1 MSLVKSVFRGE
12 DGHEEAIYGT
22 TDRSNTEGRGSRS
35 ASKGDLPQAARSLP
49 LGYNISDAT
58 FYTWR
63 KKYRGMETEDIRRLK
78 QLEAENG
85 KLKRLLADSILDND
99 ALKAA
104 LLKKY

>member
-1 MSLVKSVFRGE
+1 MKKRFTEQQIVAILKEGE
-12 DGHEEAIYGT
+12 AGVPAKDICRKH
-22 TDRSNTEGRGSRS
+22 
-35 ASKGDLPQAARSLP
+35 
-49 LGYNISDAT
+49 NISDAT

>member
-1 MSLVKSVFRGE
+1 MKKRFTEQQIVAILKEGE
-12 DGHEEAIYGT
+12 AGI
-22 TDRSNTEGRGSRS
+22 
-35 ASKGDLPQAARSLP
+35 AAKDICRKH
-49 LGYNISDAT
+49 NISDAT

-78 QLEAENG
+78 QLETENG

-104 LLKKY
+104 LLKKYWPHETSAKRLR

>member
-1 MSLVKSVFRGE
+1 MKKRFTEQQIVAILKEGE
-12 DGHEEAIYGT
+12 AGVPAKDICRKH
-22 TDRSNTEGRGSRS
+22 
-35 ASKGDLPQAARSLP
+35 
-49 LGYNISDAT
+49 NISDAT

-85 KLKRLLADSILDND
+85 KLKRLLADSILDID

-104 LLKKY
+104 LSKKY

>member
-1 MSLVKSVFRGE
+1 MKKRFTEQQIVAILQEGEAGIPVKEICRK
-12 DGHEEAIYGT
+12 H
-22 TDRSNTEGRGSRS
+22 
-35 ASKGDLPQAARSLP
+35 
-49 LGYNISDAT
+49 NISDAT

>member
-1 MSLVKSVFRGE
+1 MKKRFTEQQIVAILKEGE
-12 DGHEEAIYGT
+12 AGVPAKEICRKH
-22 TDRSNTEGRGSRS
+22 
-35 ASKGDLPQAARSLP
+35 
-49 LGYNISDAT
+49 NISDAT

-63 KKYRGMETEDIRRLK
+63 KKYRGMETEDLRRLK